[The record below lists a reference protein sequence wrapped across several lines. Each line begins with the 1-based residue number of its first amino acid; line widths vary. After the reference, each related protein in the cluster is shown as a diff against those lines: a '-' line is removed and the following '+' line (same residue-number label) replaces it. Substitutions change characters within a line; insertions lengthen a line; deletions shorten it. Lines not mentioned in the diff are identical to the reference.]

1 MGRDFGPACEHSGK
15 ITRLFYSIWSVSNV
29 DIVLVN
35 TKEIIRKIQVRPG
48 FLQKLIQ
55 NVPPSVAIM
64 NGTRHILEFRLLFVF
79 GFENT
84 SFVQNPKIKYLGFEY
99 PLQRLHVWIH

>member
-15 ITRLFYSIWSVSNV
+15 IGRLFYPIWSVSNV
-29 DIVLVN
+29 EIVLVN
-35 TKEIIRKIQVRPG
+35 TKEIKQKTHSAQISP
-48 FLQKLIQ
+48 KLIQ

-64 NGTRHILEFRLLFVF
+64 NGTRHISEFRLLLVC

-84 SFVQNPKIKYLGFEY
+84 SFVQNPKIKFKY
-99 PLQRLHVWIH
+99 PQQRLHV

>member
-15 ITRLFYSIWSVSNV
+15 IGRLFYPTWSVSNV

-35 TKEIIRKIQVRPG
+35 TKEIICKITGSARISP
-48 FLQKLIQ
+48 KLIQ
-55 NVPPSVAIM
+55 NIPPSVAIM
-64 NGTRHILEFRLLFVF
+64 NGTRHISEFRLLLVC

-84 SFVQNPKIKYLGFEY
+84 SFVQNPKIKYLRFKY
-99 PLQRLHVWIH
+99 TQQRLHV